1 MSVTA
6 YLRPAQAAKVWPHT
20 GRPPHPSKIVR
31 AITPGTRSIT
41 RPGERIKL
49 RAIRDTQG
57 WLTTAEWITDFI
69 AAVTLDRGGTKPQRK
84 LIEARAEDARAR
96 LMASGW

>member
-1 MSVTA
+1 MNDVV
-6 YLRPAQAAKVWPHT
+6 YLRPAKAAKYWPHA
-20 GRPPHPSKIVR
+20 GKPPHPSKIVR
-31 AITPGTRSIT
+31 AITPGTKSHK
-41 RPGERIKL
+41 RPGEYIKL

-57 WLTTAEWITDFI
+57 WLTTVEWIEDFL
-69 AAVTLDRGGTKPQRK
+69 AVVTLDRGGAKPQQK